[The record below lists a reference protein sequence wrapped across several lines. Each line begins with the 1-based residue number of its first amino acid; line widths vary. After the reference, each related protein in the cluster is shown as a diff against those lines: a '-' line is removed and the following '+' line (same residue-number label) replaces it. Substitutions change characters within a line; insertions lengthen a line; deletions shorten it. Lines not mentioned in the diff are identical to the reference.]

1 MVERITIHFEG
12 DGRLKPGFR
21 NLFARHVN
29 RAREKRIRFKMIA
42 GGSNAETV
50 KGFLISCRKNPSD
63 FNVLLVD
70 SEGPAPSASD
80 AIRAL
85 RSRSYWDRSAAVD
98 DGQINFMVQAME
110 AWFIADRRALTN
122 HFGNR
127 FNADSLPNPRNSES
141 IPPQGLTD
149 SINQALRAS
158 AARRG
163 RRRYDKAR
171 DGARLLE
178 LLDESTV
185 RQNCPSFGRL
195 ADFLSGGF

>member
-1 MVERITIHFEG
+1 MVSRIVIHFEG

-21 NLFARHVN
+21 KLFNRHAN
-29 RAREKRIRFKMIA
+29 RAQGKRIRFSLIS

-63 FNVLLVD
+63 LNVLLVD
-70 SEGPAPSASD
+70 SEGPAPSAAA

-85 RSRSYWDRSAAVD
+85 RSRRYWDANAAVD

-110 AWFIADRRALTN
+110 AWFIADRRALSS

-127 FNADSLPNPRNSES
+127 FNADGLPSPRNAETVS
-141 IPPQGLTD
+141 PNGLAD
-149 SINQALRAS
+149 SINQALRAVGG
-158 AARRG
+158 RRG

-178 LLDESTV
+178 LLDENAV

>member
-12 DGRLKPGFR
+12 DGRLKRGFR
-21 NLFARHVN
+21 KLFERHAD
-29 RAREKRIRFKMIA
+29 RARGKRIRFDLIS

-63 FNVLLVD
+63 LNVLLVD
-70 SEGPAPSASD
+70 SEGPAPSAAD

-85 RSRSYWDRSAAVD
+85 RSRRYWDADAAVD

-110 AWFIADRRALTN
+110 AWFIADRRALTS

-127 FNADSLPNPRNSES
+127 FNADGLPNPRNAETVSPS
-141 IPPQGLTD
+141 GLAD
-149 SINQALRAS
+149 SINQALRS
-158 AARRG
+158 VGGRRG

-178 LLDESTV
+178 LLDEATIS
-185 RQNCPSFGRL
+185 RNCPSFGRL
-195 ADFLSGGF
+195 ANFLSGGF